1 MYKMS
6 YAEIMEASPHA
17 ARARERQAFD
27 HAIDL
32 MSRAEEKK
40 GTASPEANAA
50 VDYVQRLWTFFI
62 DSLTDPAN
70 DLSSDLKKD
79 LISIGLWA
87 IAESD
92 RLLGDSARSFSA
104 LIDINKTV
112 RDGLA

>member
-6 YAEIMEASPHA
+6 YAEIMDASPHA

-32 MSRAEEKK
+32 MKLAEAK
-40 GTASPEANAA
+40 GAASPEANAA
-50 VDYVQRLWTFFI
+50 IAYVQRLWTFFI
-62 DSLTDPAN
+62 ENLTDPAN
-70 DLSSDLKKD
+70 DLSTTLKRD

-92 RLLGDSARSFSA
+92 RILGDSSRGFAE
-104 LIDINKTV
+104 LITINKTI
-112 RDGLA
+112 RDGLV